1 MEEHLNREKWLVEV
15 REHVADLSIS
25 DPLVRRRI
33 SLTQIHTLDLQMV
46 RWMRPFML
54 NYFAY
59 VAQQMSQSVSDLFN
73 IQSIVLS
80 EKTKEDLTR
89 MYVTQTQIL
98 FSGAIDQHFLT
109 ICQEQAAFFFDHH
122 LSLANQ
128 VALNHLY
135 QRTLMDVIINEVNY
149 NEQAL
154 VIFDALGKVLNLNDQ
169 LVMNSYQQ
177 MKKEYEMQKAEEIR
191 FKAYHD
197 VLTGLPNNLVAEE
210 TIVKLINTCQVN
222 KQSFSLLKINI
233 DRLKIINEIFGRSIG
248 NELLISLS
256 ERVNH
261 TLNGMNAELFRI
273 SSDEFMIIC
282 KNCLNK
288 RGLTHLAEK
297 LVQTTEK
304 SHNIDGKEIYATFS
318 IGISEY
324 PYDGTSCMQILAS
337 AEAALREAKKN
348 NKESYFFYN
357 NELHQ
362 QLLMKVSTENELQ
375 TALYNHQFVLFYQPQ
390 VNACNGTLIGVE
402 ALIRWKHPKRGIVP
416 PSGFIAVAEET
427 GMIRDIGWWVLK
439 EACQR
444 MKRWQ
449 DRGAPRV
456 PVSVNLSFNQFHDDS
471 LVKRVCH
478 ALEVSGLCPEYLE
491 LEITES
497 TMAEDLE
504 RSIKILNQIRALG
517 VGVSLDD
524 FGTGYSSLSYLKS
537 LPINQLKIDRSF
549 VLDIARSNRDQAIV
563 TAIVAMAE
571 HLWIDVIVEGI
582 ETKEQLLAIES
593 CRCQAIQGYYYSR
606 PLAED
611 DFSEKYLA

>member
-1 MEEHLNREKWLVEV
+1 MGEQLNREKWLAEV
-15 REHVADLSIS
+15 KKQAVDLSIS
-25 DPLVRRRI
+25 DHLVKQRI
-33 SLTQIHTLDLQMV
+33 SLTQIHMLDLQLV

-54 NYFAY
+54 HDFAH

-73 IQSIVLS
+73 IQSMVLS
-80 EKTKEDLTR
+80 EKTKEDLTL
-89 MYVTQTQIL
+89 MYVTQARSV
-98 FSGAIDQHFLT
+98 FSGIIDQHFLT
-109 ICQEQAAFFFDHH
+109 ICRDQAAFFFDHH
-122 LSLANQ
+122 LNLTNQ
-128 VALNHLY
+128 AALNHLY
-135 QRTLMDVIINEVNY
+135 QRRLMDGIIKAVNY
-149 NEQAL
+149 SEQAL
-154 VIFDALGKVLNLNDQ
+154 TISDALGKVLNLNYQ
-169 LVMNSYQQ
+169 LVMDSYQQ
-177 MKKEYEMQKAEEIR
+177 MKKAYEIQKAEEIR
-191 FKAYHD
+191 FKAFHD

-210 TIVKLINTCQVN
+210 TIVDLIKTCQIS

-256 ERVNH
+256 GRVNQ

-282 KNCLNK
+282 KSCLNK
-288 RGLTHLAEK
+288 RGLIHIAEK
-297 LVQTTEK
+297 LVHTTEK
-304 SHNIDGKEIYATFS
+304 PHTIEGKEIYATFS

-324 PYDGTSCMQILAS
+324 PYDGTSSVQILAS
-337 AEAALREAKKN
+337 AEAALREAKKS

-362 QLLMKVSTENELQ
+362 QLIMKVSTENELQ

-416 PSGFIAVAEET
+416 PSGFISVAEET
-427 GMIRDIGWWVLK
+427 GMIREIGWWVLK

-444 MKRWQ
+444 MKSWQ

-504 RSIKILNQIRALG
+504 RSIKILNEIRALG

-549 VLDIARSNRDQAIV
+549 VLDIAKSNRDQAIV
-563 TAIVAMAE
+563 TAIVSMAE
-571 HLWIDVIVEGI
+571 QLWIDVIVEGI

-593 CRCQAIQGYYYSR
+593 CRCRAIQGYYYSR
-606 PLAED
+606 PLAEE